1 MYACAYSLR
10 LYSCMYTWVY
20 IGMYIFRHCV
30 YKQACMSIHILFSL
44 YCILCTYR
52 KTKNKQTNKKT
63 EKKMENKNSHNL
75 FQSFF
80 SHNSTDL
87 AVRV

>member
-52 KTKNKQTNKKT
+52 KTKNKQTNKQKNR
-63 EKKMENKNSHNL
+63 KKNGK
-75 FQSFF
+75 
-80 SHNSTDL
+80 
-87 AVRV
+87 